1 MKFVNDD
8 KIFLVRK
15 NKLCEIYKINDDF
28 SLLEKWEHFGE
39 EIISVQIYLKGSK
52 LSEDFINNKD
62 NNFGNDESNDISFF
76 VNEKEDE
83 KIINIKTNNLNINQ
97 YNSTFREFK
106 KKSHQELS
114 HDILNKNDINVFNK
128 YNNKKNKDEIL
139 DLNIYKKYKNKK
151 KINYDEQKIFYIATL
166 DINGNFNL
174 YKNKVNNILFNLYD
188 IEGIE
193 QKYKDQEFF
202 FLGFPYLISMNSRYI
217 CISADQGIFV
227 IKKFRKNQI

>member
-1 MKFVNDD
+1 M
-8 KIFLVRK
+8 
-15 NKLCEIYKINDDF
+15 
-28 SLLEKWEHFGE
+28 
-39 EIISVQIYLKGSK
+39 
-52 LSEDFINNKD
+52 
-62 NNFGNDESNDISFF
+62 
-76 VNEKEDE
+76 
-83 KIINIKTNNLNINQ
+83 
-97 YNSTFREFK
+97 
-106 KKSHQELS
+106 
-114 HDILNKNDINVFNK
+114 
-128 YNNKKNKDEIL
+128 
-139 DLNIYKKYKNKK
+139 
-151 KINYDEQKIFYIATL
+151 